1 MKGQRPSNW
10 IKLSAEKHLP
20 TLVELL
26 RGQLT
31 IVYQGTVKD
40 ANTNDKK
47 PIQGTPRKNV
57 CACVNFTE
65 IGLTNRVFLGV
76 SSLFI
81 WQYGGET
88 KYLTYVPLE

>member
-31 IVYQGTVKD
+31 IVYQGPVKD
-40 ANTNDKK
+40 ANTNDKEL
-47 PIQGTPRKNV
+47 IQGVSKK
-57 CACVNFTE
+57 TE
-65 IGLTNRVFLGV
+65 KI
-76 SSLFI
+76 
-81 WQYGGET
+81 
-88 KYLTYVPLE
+88 